1 MYKITTEKQSGII
14 SGVQHAENGDI
25 EWSKMLPKACL
36 LSLALQ
42 QLVTPLLA
50 GLMECDSNKMWTFDK
65 FFKMVT
71 TVLSH
76 RLIHIFDVNKLKNN
90 LIYLHPNETIG
101 ELKYRIEII
110 TGCSIKKCLLLFNN
124 KQVFD
129 LKSILNCSET
139 NPVILL
145 NTESTKIKQSPLL
158 LFKFSS
164 FPEFP
169 SATNCDKDAQV
180 AKLCSALCYS
190 LQRIIKKAV
199 RFYMIIVDVP
209 SQITAFIVNNVKLLN
224 EKKSACWYLFDSL
237 EYQIRYIENTNHS
250 INELYQILND
260 KAAFSSDSFV
270 QCQQSFKKLG
280 DFWLGLVPRMDYMDS
295 KVKSLHDNWPQLK
308 SSSNGGGLGS
318 SNGNLAQSMKS
329 FGSSRTLNFDS
340 CNMSGSKNSNG
351 GKESIYYAESK
362 GDYYCQKVRD
372 SWQALHRDKCN
383 RTLNTAEEQLHHLE
397 KIKIENHRALLTE
410 VLRDTCFNAL
420 REITEKLEDWYK
432 IAQVSIVQSDCLF
445 EEFSLFLN
453 DCNQLQKQL
462 LKVKEEQKSVLDLLL
477 KKLIMTKP
485 DQKDQSTTDGE
496 VRTTL
501 NLESKSAALKL
512 IDNLVPDERPAN
524 DEIFEHQLPKTIL
537 NE

>member
-1 MYKITTEKQSGII
+1 
-14 SGVQHAENGDI
+14 
-25 EWSKMLPKACL
+25 
-36 LSLALQ
+36 
-42 QLVTPLLA
+42 
-50 GLMECDSNKMWTFDK
+50 MECDSNKMWTFDR
-65 FFKMVT
+65 FFKTVT

-90 LIYLHPNETIG
+90 LVYLHPNETIN
-101 ELKYRIEII
+101 ELKHRIEII

-158 LFKFSS
+158 LFKFSN

-180 AKLCSALCYS
+180 AKQCAALCYS

-199 RFYMIIVDVP
+199 RFYMIIVDIP
-209 SQITAFIVNNVKLLN
+209 SQITSYIVSNVKLLG

-250 INELYQILND
+250 INELSQILNETDD
-260 KAAFSSDSFV
+260 KPAFGSDSFA
-270 QCQQSFKKLG
+270 QCQQSFNKLS

-295 KVKSLHDNWPQLK
+295 KVKSLHDNWPQLRG
-308 SSSNGGGLGS
+308 SNSGGGVGQATGS
-318 SNGNLAQSMKS
+318 SNGNLSTSQSMKS
-329 FGSSRTLNFDS
+329 FGSSRTINFDS
-340 CNMSGSKNSNG
+340 CNNTNSSSNSNG

-383 RTLNTAEEQLHHLE
+383 RTLNNAEEQLHHLE
-397 KIKIENHRALLTE
+397 KIKIENHRVLLTE
-410 VLRDTCFNAL
+410 VLRDTCFSAL

-477 KKLIMTKP
+477 KKLIMAKMNQKEP
-485 DQKDQSTTDGE
+485 DGQT
-496 VRTTL
+496 RTMTL
-501 NLESKSAALKL
+501 NLEGKSSALKR
-512 IDNLVPDERPAN
+512 IENLVPDEQPIN
-524 DEIFEHQLPKTIL
+524 DEIFEHLPKTIL
-537 NE
+537 TE

>member
-1 MYKITTEKQSGII
+1 
-14 SGVQHAENGDI
+14 
-25 EWSKMLPKACL
+25 MLPKACL

-71 TVLSH
+71 TILSH

-90 LIYLHPNETIG
+90 LVYLHPNETIG
-101 ELKYRIEII
+101 ELKHRIEII

-158 LFKFSS
+158 LFKFSN

-199 RFYMIIVDVP
+199 RFYMIINDVP
-209 SQITAFIVNNVKLLN
+209 GQITSYIVNNVKLLG
-224 EKKSACWYLFDSL
+224 EKQSASWYLFDSL
-237 EYQIRYIENTNHS
+237 ESQLRYIENTNHS
-250 INELYQILND
+250 ISELSQILNETDD
-260 KAAFSSDSFV
+260 KPAFSSDSFA
-270 QCQQSFKKLG
+270 QCQQSFNKLS
-280 DFWLGLVPRMDYMDS
+280 DFWLGLVPRMDYMHS
-295 KVKSLHDNWPQLK
+295 KVKSLHENWPQLK
-308 SSSNGGGLGS
+308 GLNGTGLTGGGGGGGGN
-318 SNGNLAQSMKS
+318 NGNLGQSMKS

-340 CNMSGSKNSNG
+340 CTMNINSNANG
-351 GKESIYYAESK
+351 DKELIYYAESK
-362 GDYYCQKVRD
+362 SDYYCQKVRD

-383 RTLNTAEEQLHHLE
+383 RTLNNAEEQLHHLE

-477 KKLIMTKP
+477 KKLIMIKIN
-485 DQKDQSTTDGE
+485 QKEPADSQMK
-496 VRTTL
+496 TTL
-501 NLESKSAALKL
+501 NMENKSAALKL
-512 IDNLVPDERPAN
+512 IDNLAPDEQPVN
-524 DEIFEHQLPKTIL
+524 EEILEHLPKSIL
-537 NE
+537 TE